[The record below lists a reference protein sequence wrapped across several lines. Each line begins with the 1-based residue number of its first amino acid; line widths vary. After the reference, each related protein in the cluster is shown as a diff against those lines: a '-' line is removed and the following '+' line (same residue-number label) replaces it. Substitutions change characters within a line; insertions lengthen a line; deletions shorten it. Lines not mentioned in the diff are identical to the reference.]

1 MLIMSRFLL
10 EVQDVNDNIPKL
22 ASLFKIGYKQNLA
35 EYTVLIPNSLGKGQ
49 VMGINFSNG
58 ISLYTYKCFFHEDVE
73 IVIKNSVLNPIR
85 MVHCLKGEITNSG
98 DEMSYPVKIGKHQH
112 FFIAPKSGG
121 SHIISFPKKRHVEL
135 CYLEIDRSTF
145 KNSLPFE
152 LQEVEPIF
160 YSLFGDVFALQGKYH
175 SGMFSLKVSEIIKE
189 IYDCKETGFPRMQF
203 MEAKALEILSFMLSR
218 YRKEIGGMAVINITG
233 REFQAVEAI
242 TEHINQNL
250 SNLETI
256 PELAA
261 MIGINVN
268 KLQSIFQSVFGKTV
282 NEYIRDARLSKA
294 LTLLS
299 KGDMPIGIIVHE
311 VGLNSRSYFSKIFK
325 EKYGVLPR
333 EIMSHESGFI
343 PEHMRAEKPVN
354 EGINKKREQD

>member
-1 MLIMSRFLL
+1 MSKFFL
-10 EVQDVNDNIPKL
+10 EVQDVNDNVPKL
-22 ASLFKIGYKQNLA
+22 ASLFKIGYKKNLA
-35 EYTVLIPNSLGKGQ
+35 EFTVLIPNTLGKGK
-49 VMGINFSNG
+49 VMGINFTNG
-58 ISLYTYKCFFHEDVE
+58 IGLYTYKCHFEEDVE
-73 IVIKNSVLNPIR
+73 IALKNSTLNPIR
-85 MVHCLKGEITNSG
+85 MVHCLKGEIKNSG
-98 DEMSYPVKIGKHQH
+98 EEISEPVRIGKHQH
-112 FFIAPKSGG
+112 FFIAPKSGA
-121 SHIISFPKKRHVEL
+121 SHSIFFPKKKHIEL
-135 CYLEIDRSTF
+135 CYLEIDRAKF
-145 KNSLPFE
+145 KQSLPFE

-175 SGMFSLKVSEIIKE
+175 SGMFSLKVSDIIKE
-189 IYDCKETGFPRMQF
+189 IYDCKETGFPRMNF

-233 REFQAVEAI
+233 REFKAVEAI

-250 SNLETI
+250 ASLETI
-256 PELAA
+256 PELAG

-294 LTLLS
+294 LTLLTRR
-299 KGDMPIGIIVHE
+299 DIPIGVIVQE

-333 EIMSHESGFI
+333 EILHHESGFI
-343 PEHMRAEKPVN
+343 PEHIREEKSENGNHWKN
-354 EGINKKREQD
+354 E